1 MLWLLAVAKEDC
13 YMEKTQVKQQIMQA
27 LQHPEAEEG
36 LYFRNFANLHEEDE
50 RPAVEGDQL
59 EILDALK
66 ELIDEGV
73 VTVTEG
79 EEELV
84 FALAEPNV

>member
-84 FALAEPNV
+84 FALAGQSV

>member
-1 MLWLLAVAKEDC
+1 
-13 YMEKTQVKQQIMQA
+13 MEKTQVKQQIMQA

-84 FALAEPNV
+84 FALVGQSA

>member
-1 MLWLLAVAKEDC
+1 
-13 YMEKTQVKQQIMQA
+13 MEKSKVKEQIMSA

-36 LYFRNFANLHEEDE
+36 LYLRNFANLHEEDE

-66 ELIDEGV
+66 ELIDEGA
-73 VTVTEG
+73 VTVKEG

-84 FALAEPNV
+84 FALAPQSAA

>member
-84 FALAEPNV
+84 FALVGQSA

>member
-1 MLWLLAVAKEDC
+1 MDKITVKE
-13 YMEKTQVKQQIMQA
+13 QIVSA

-66 ELIDEGV
+66 ELIDEGMV
-73 VTVTEG
+73 VVSEG
-79 EEELV
+79 DEELV
-84 FALAEPNV
+84 FTLAGQPQ